1 MEIKSMKGTSAMNK
15 VKVTICGKDFSLKTD
30 EEPSYFIE
38 LAKKVDDEIAAM
50 MASAENMSI
59 QSAAILVALAAY
71 DEAKKSSDSID
82 NIRTQIK
89 EYVDE
94 ACQARSERDEA
105 LKKEKELK
113 AKISALENELKIK
126 DMKSDINEQLTFDK
140 IKSNNN
146 NNNSNNHNNHNN
158 NNHHYNNN
166 KNLK

>member
-1 MEIKSMKGTSAMNK
+1 MNK

-59 QSAAILVALAAY
+59 QSAAILVALAAF

-140 IKSNNN
+140 IKSGN
-146 NNNSNNHNNHNN
+146 NNHNN
-158 NNHHYNNN
+158 NSHHYNSN